1 MRISEIITNPSY
13 LEELTF
19 MGSPCTKD
27 CSGHAAGYK
36 WGLDHG
42 GATTLTP
49 SRSFDNGTYIAAAQ
63 RKRRA
68 QGGGK
73 LPGYVSQTPG
83 ARRKRA
89 QRIAARKSAAAQVA
103 KGPLTPS

>member
-1 MRISEIITNPSY
+1 
-13 LEELTF
+13 

-27 CSGHAAGYK
+27 CSGHRAGYK

-42 GATTLTP
+42 GVTTLTP

-73 LPGYVSQTPG
+73 LPGYVSQTLN
-83 ARRKRA
+83 AKKKRA
-89 QRIAARKSAAAQVA
+89 QRLLAKKTAGAQA
-103 KGPLTPS
+103 PTPPSPPAPTS